1 MDDTH
6 PNAHHDRVYHSYV
19 SLKRY
24 FTILGDVAKSHKHVS
39 SGDADLIE
47 GAPSIVFGLVANF
60 WSEITTFNARTDFPG
75 FNISD
80 LNHEWLHS

>member
-39 SGDADLIE
+39 SWDTYFLKGGPAVVLELIADF
-47 GAPSIVFGLVANF
+47 GAKIAAFYS
-60 WSEITTFNARTDFPG
+60 
-75 FNISD
+75 
-80 LNHEWLHS
+80 